1 MILLYNNIKNRIE
14 AKIFLETPFYK
25 ITNNNYILYY
35 LKTLYELTNNPE
47 ESYENKSLLAGIIK
61 MHEIECPNP
70 LCILKTKEKLFLPM
84 LNKFDDKSK
93 NKMEDEVFLKNFLI
107 IVINYFIFIE
117 GCTADMYLNL
127 SLYYLKVIGNYCQAI
142 YFYRKVAELNLSLR
156 EKFSFV
162 RLRAQISKTLVE
174 KLKPPNEQC
183 NELENLDVSM
193 YFKYEE
199 LSENFFDEIN
209 IDVNLSLDFWKEFQ
223 SSYKEQSK
231 RPDIFWCE

>member
-1 MILLYNNIKNRIE
+1 MILRKKLKKLKLWILYNNIKNRIE

-107 IVINYFIFIE
+107 AAAAF
-117 GCTADMYLNL
+117 L
-127 SLYYLKVIGNYCQAI
+127 
-142 YFYRKVAELNLSLR
+142 
-156 EKFSFV
+156 
-162 RLRAQISKTLVE
+162 
-174 KLKPPNEQC
+174 
-183 NELENLDVSM
+183 
-193 YFKYEE
+193 
-199 LSENFFDEIN
+199 
-209 IDVNLSLDFWKEFQ
+209 
-223 SSYKEQSK
+223 
-231 RPDIFWCE
+231 